1 MTIPFGVK
9 LLGVEANLPLL
20 RHLSGRY
27 SHLKGYWAAN
37 PSCSPED
44 VGPSPA
50 LGTRPDLVEWLWTHM
65 QGSVP
70 SSRRWVVLGTPVL
83 VNPDSEI
90 VFAFAAGSNY
100 TLRLPAHTREAAISA
115 GAKRSTGTGG
125 ATVDLSVIGEEWV
138 FGMGQSDAEEWWH
151 RALEYAAS
159 IT

>member
-1 MTIPFGVK
+1 
-9 LLGVEANLPLL
+9 
-20 RHLSGRY
+20 
-27 SHLKGYWAAN
+27 
-37 PSCSPED
+37 
-44 VGPSPA
+44 
-50 LGTRPDLVEWLWTHM
+50 M

-100 TLRLPAHTREAAISA
+100 ALRLPAHTREAAISA